1 VCSRRVSSPRF
12 CLPVKINFELVVLAS
27 AQRVHVFSVR
37 ELIEVVKKK
46 KSRKKNA
53 RNFCREKKNFVCL
66 ATFFFISQIIKQ
78 TLSRVKRTKK
88 KNRSDCE

>member
-46 KSRKKNA
+46 NIAEKITQET
-53 RNFCREKKNFVCL
+53 FCREKKKLCL
-66 ATFFFISQIIKQ
+66 FDDFFHISNHQKDFIACE
-78 TLSRVKRTKK
+78 
-88 KNRSDCE
+88 KNRKREPLRL